1 MPRVNRREI
10 FAGDEVQAFHLI
22 NRCVRRTYLCGKDKK
37 SGKDFSHRKQW
48 IRDRLEVLA
57 GIFGLDIPGFAVLSN
72 HMHVVVRTRPDVVKT
87 WSDDEVALRWWNLFP
102 QRKNKDGTPAVPTDA
117 ELDHIRK
124 NSSGLQEKRRRLS
137 NVSWFMKCLSE
148 PIAKRGNREEKVSGH
163 FWEARYK
170 AQPLL
175 DETAITACMA
185 YVDLNP
191 IRAGLAMS
199 PETSEF
205 TSVKERISDRQ
216 EVPSLA
222 SAETRTQ
229 RVEHGEQ
236 AGWLA
241 PIELH
246 PERKK
251 VREQPTTRRA
261 SNKGCLPMTLDE
273 YLRLLD
279 WTGRQLRRDKV
290 GRIPVEFAPI
300 LDRLDCSAESWLDL
314 VRNFRKR
321 FRTEAGRAV
330 TLQNVSSIRRACRH
344 ANSSA

>member
-1 MPRVNRREI
+1 V
-10 FAGDEVQAFHLI
+10 
-22 NRCVRRTYLCGKDKK
+22 KK
-37 SGKDFSHRKQW
+37 
-48 IRDRLEVLA
+48 
-57 GIFGLDIPGFAVLSN
+57 
-72 HMHVVVRTRPDVVKT
+72 KT
-87 WSDDEVALRWWNLFP
+87 
-102 QRKNKDGTPAVPTDA
+102 T
-117 ELDHIRK
+117 
-124 NSSGLQEKRRRLS
+124 
-137 NVSWFMKCLSE
+137 
-148 PIAKRGNREEKVSGH
+148 GH

-175 DETAITACMA
+175 DETAITACLA

-191 IRAGLAMS
+191 IRAGLAVS

-216 EVPSLA
+216 EVPTLA
-222 SAETRTQ
+222 SAETRAQ
-229 RVEHGEQ
+229 GVEHGEK

-251 VREQPTTRRA
+251 VREQATTRRA
-261 SNKGCLPMTLDE
+261 SNKGCLPMTLEE

-300 LDRLDCSAESWLDL
+300 LDRLDCIAESWLDL

-321 FRTEAGRAV
+321 FRTEAGHAV